1 MRATLKRGS
10 HHRKKLGPKGQTLEI
25 VKWQRLAFRA
35 TFIKFYREMT
45 HFWQGLRSGEWLTL
59 ARARGYSLILLALG
73 VVAMVGWAALSDGL
87 IDPNGKP
94 IGTDFSSFYA
104 AGSLALEG
112 HAPDAYEPILHHAR
126 EQSLFGAKTPYYSW
140 NYPPVFFLIAT
151 PLALLPYPLALALF
165 QAASLALYLWVIAA
179 ILAPARQ
186 RDPVVARNWLAAAA
200 AFPAVFI
207 NLGHGQNGL
216 LTAGLLGGALVTW
229 ERPIISG
236 LCIGLLSYKPQ
247 FALVIPVALL
257 AAGRWR
263 TIASAALT
271 TIALAAVSWLCFGTE
286 SWTAFLASTEM
297 SRKVLLEQGSVGFEK
312 LQSAFAAVRLWGGGV
327 PLSYVIQGTVSV
339 LAVLATALTWRTSE
353 NHALKAALLV
363 TATALTSPHLLDYDL
378 VMLAPALAF
387 LTLTMLEDG
396 VRNYEKSLMAFVWIA
411 PLLARSV
418 AGLAGVPVGFLSTLT
433 LFALVLRRLHG
444 QSDRA
449 ASGVDS
455 TFATPSRAFAMRML
469 ESDH

>member
-1 MRATLKRGS
+1 MPATLKRGL
-10 HHRKKLGPKGQTLEI
+10 HLRKKLQRKPATLEI
-25 VKWQRLAFRA
+25 VKGQPLACRA
-35 TFIKFYREMT
+35 TFIKLRDKMA
-45 HFWQGLRSGEWLTL
+45 HFWQGLRSGEWLTP
-59 ARARGYSLILLALG
+59 ARVRGYSLILLALSI
-73 VVAMVGWAALSDGL
+73 VAMAGWIALSDGL

-112 HAPDAYEPILHHAR
+112 HAADAYEPILHHAR

-186 RDPVVARNWLAAAA
+186 RDPVIARNWFLVAA

-271 TIALAAVSWLCFGTE
+271 TIALVAVSWLCFGTE

-312 LQSAFAAVRLWGGGV
+312 LQSAFAVVRLLGGGV
-327 PLSYVIQGTVSV
+327 PLSYAVQGVVSA
-339 LAVLATALTWRTSE
+339 LAVLATALTWRTSK

-363 TATALTSPHLLDYDL
+363 AATALASPHLVDYDL

-387 LTLTMLEDG
+387 LTHVMLEDG
-396 VRNYEKSLMAFVWIA
+396 ARNYEKSLMAFVWVA
-411 PLLARSV
+411 PLLVRSV
-418 AGLAGVPVGFLSTLT
+418 AGLAGVPVGLLSTLT
-433 LFALVLRRLHG
+433 LFALVLRRLRSERPRG
-444 QSDRA
+444 RIA
-449 ASGVDS
+449 PAIASVI
-455 TFATPSRAFAMRML
+455 
-469 ESDH
+469 

>member
-1 MRATLKRGS
+1 
-10 HHRKKLGPKGQTLEI
+10 
-25 VKWQRLAFRA
+25 
-35 TFIKFYREMT
+35 MT

-59 ARARGYSLILLALG
+59 ARARGYSLILLAFCI
-73 VVAMVGWAALSDGL
+73 VAMAGWVALSESL
-87 IDPNGKP
+87 IDRNGKP

-112 HAPDAYEPILHHAR
+112 HAADAYQPAAHHAR
-126 EQSLFGAKTPYYSW
+126 EQKQFGVETPYYSW
-140 NYPPVFFLIAT
+140 LYPPLFFLIAA

-165 QAASLALYLWVIAA
+165 QVASLALYLWVIAA
-179 ILAPARQ
+179 ILAPARR
-186 RDPVVARNWLAAAA
+186 RDPVIARNWLLVAT

-247 FALVIPVALL
+247 FALVIPIALL

-271 TIALAAVSWLCFGTE
+271 TIALVAVSWLCFGTE
-286 SWTAFLASTEM
+286 SWSAFLASTEM
-297 SRKVLLEQGSVGFEK
+297 SRKVLLEQGSVGYEK

-327 PLSYVIQGTVSV
+327 PLSYVIQGAVSA
-339 LAVLATALTWRTSE
+339 LAVLVTAATWRTSE
-353 NHALKAALLV
+353 RRPLKAALLV
-363 TATALTSPHLLDYDL
+363 AATALASPHLLDYDL
-378 VMLAPALAF
+378 VLLAPALAF
-387 LTLTMLEDG
+387 LTLVMLENG
-396 VRNYEKSLMAFVWIA
+396 PRNYEKSLMAFIWIA
-411 PLLARSV
+411 PLLARSI
-418 AGLAGVPVGFLSTLT
+418 AGLAGVPVGLLSTLT

-455 TFATPSRAFAMRML
+455 TLATRSRAFAMRMSNPKL
-469 ESDH
+469 Y